1 MAALKIGSKL
11 QTGKY
16 EITKVL
22 GSGNFGITY
31 LASTKIPVKGQLGQM
46 DVTINVAVKEFFM
59 KDLNN
64 RTSDETTVEGS
75 RNTMVSNYRQKFR
88 KEAENLAK
96 LHHPNI
102 VKVIEVFDENNTTYY
117 VMEYIAGG
125 SLDEYI
131 KQKGHLPEKE
141 ALAYTIE
148 IGGALSYMHKNRMV
162 HLDLKPKNMMRNQN
176 GNLFL
181 IDFGL
186 SKQYDDNGEPES
198 STSIGLGTP
207 GYAPLEQANYKQD
220 GNLPVTLDVYALGA
234 SLYKMLTGKTPPDS
248 STILNEGL
256 PLSLLKQ
263 AGVSEGTISVV
274 EKAMSPIRKERYQT
288 VAAMSAAISDLLD
301 DNEQTRFLT
310 EEKEKEE
317 ETSYLKE
324 PGEKSVEHEPIVEN
338 HEPIVEE
345 AHQAE
350 QDDRV
355 VANSNDVKEKNNGG
369 VMKYLAIAGVAFIVL
384 FFLFKGFNKS
394 VAPEDNV
401 MYQAQE
407 ELSFEVQEVDLG
419 LPSGTIWSGWNVG
432 ANSAEEKGDLF
443 AWGEAVSK
451 ERFSTD
457 NYFDLT
463 YSKFNLNSNTP
474 SLIRTN
480 HDTARQLWT
489 SEWAMPSKQQ
499 VDELINNCEWTWGSY
514 KGCKG
519 MIGKGPNGHHIFFPT
534 TGYGNENGIWYA
546 NSEGDYWCGELCNP
560 NKHDHSNYAPGVIGE
575 AKNSFR
581 AYQFGFSSGGSI
593 SSGCAQR
600 YYGRAVRPVKIR

>member
-11 QTGKY
+11 QNGKY

-288 VAAMSAAISDLLD
+288 VAAMSAAISDLL
-301 DNEQTRFLT
+301 
-310 EEKEKEE
+310 
-317 ETSYLKE
+317 
-324 PGEKSVEHEPIVEN
+324 
-338 HEPIVEE
+338 
-345 AHQAE
+345 
-350 QDDRV
+350 
-355 VANSNDVKEKNNGG
+355 
-369 VMKYLAIAGVAFIVL
+369 FIV
-384 FFLFKGFNKS
+384 
-394 VAPEDNV
+394 P
-401 MYQAQE
+401 
-407 ELSFEVQEVDLG
+407 
-419 LPSGTIWSGWNVG
+419 
-432 ANSAEEKGDLF
+432 
-443 AWGEAVSK
+443 
-451 ERFSTD
+451 
-457 NYFDLT
+457 
-463 YSKFNLNSNTP
+463 
-474 SLIRTN
+474 
-480 HDTARQLWT
+480 
-489 SEWAMPSKQQ
+489 
-499 VDELINNCEWTWGSY
+499 
-514 KGCKG
+514 
-519 MIGKGPNGHHIFFPT
+519 
-534 TGYGNENGIWYA
+534 
-546 NSEGDYWCGELCNP
+546 
-560 NKHDHSNYAPGVIGE
+560 
-575 AKNSFR
+575 
-581 AYQFGFSSGGSI
+581 
-593 SSGCAQR
+593 
-600 YYGRAVRPVKIR
+600 